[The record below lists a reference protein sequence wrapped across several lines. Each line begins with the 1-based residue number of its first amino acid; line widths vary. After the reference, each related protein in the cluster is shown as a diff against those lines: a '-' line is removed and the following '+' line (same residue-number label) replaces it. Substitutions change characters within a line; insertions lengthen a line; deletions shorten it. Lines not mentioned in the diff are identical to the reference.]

1 MKKQRIRV
9 LMIFFILMLIL
20 APASAVYADFGPISI
35 DGYYDD
41 WDDKP
46 HTQVYKGNNPP
57 PHKINHVSLFRD
69 EANIYVHVIFASQF
83 NHSISSLYIRVTTNL
98 GIGDYQLAEDPSFNL
113 YNSDLEDEK
122 KNETESPVTED
133 EERSTGGKE
142 DSAERA
148 ESFENESTGIS
159 DTAYTDVMQESDTE
173 TDTDNDAEAETQTE
187 TEVAAESV
195 PETETETETE
205 RDALG
210 DSDSNVDTEEEADMQ
225 GDDYPDPGNEPEE
238 RMIPEA
244 GWGYSGIKSF
254 SVRQANVSVG
264 SGFMTLNNGKL
275 IEAELYIPLSTIS
288 NQPDG
293 IMDITMEIK
302 KLGKQSVSCVGA
314 GTGYPIGIAITA
326 GIAIL
331 SVAGITYKKRSSLN
345 NGKG

>member
-1 MKKQRIRV
+1 
-9 LMIFFILMLIL
+9 MIFFIIMLIL

-46 HTQVYKGNNPP
+46 HTQVYNGNNPP

-69 EANIYVHVIFASQF
+69 EANIYVHIIFASQF

-98 GIGDYQLAEDPSFNL
+98 GIGEYQLTEDPGFNL
-113 YNSDLEDEK
+113 YNSNLEDEK
-122 KNETESPVTED
+122 KNEIENPVTED
-133 EERSTGGKE
+133 EERSTGEK
-142 DSAERA
+142 DDAAERV
-148 ESFENESTGIS
+148 EGFENEST
-159 DTAYTDVMQESDTE
+159 
-173 TDTDNDAEAETQTE
+173 
-187 TEVAAESV
+187 AESV